1 MSPDIFT
8 ELFKDR
14 RTPGQKRR
22 DRFVVTLIVVS
33 LIAIFGV
40 GVYTL
45 GGWFLHLFH

>member
-14 RTPGQKRR
+14 RTPGQKLR
-22 DRFVVTLIVVS
+22 DRIFGIVVA
-33 LIAIFGV
+33 LVFIAIIGA